1 MAAYDYRCESDS
13 CGVVQELVQSIHSP
27 LPESLPCP
35 RCGSA
40 SFHVFLVA
48 PGVMTGGMSQKTL
61 DVTIGRDA
69 EMRWGQIYERQAV
82 RDKIRKES
90 GEQALKATGL
100 GKYEPLKGARLEAVK
115 TPEPAAEPAK

>member
-13 CGVVQELVQSIHSP
+13 CGVVQELVQSIHAP

-35 RCGSA
+35 RCGGLS
-40 SFHVFLVA
+40 SHVFLVA

-61 DVTIGRDA
+61 DVAVGKDA
-69 EMRWGQIYERQAV
+69 EKRWERIHERQAL
-82 RDKIRKES
+82 RDKVRKES

-100 GKYEPLKGARLEAVK
+100 GRYEPLKGARLEAVN
-115 TPEPAAEPAK
+115 TPEPAA